1 MKRSSAIVLVALAA
15 LLALTVPALAAPG
28 GTPGSPIAPD
38 AIYADGKLFGTIG
51 LGSLPYNGNDHSFDR
66 LFMPDSDQ
74 PPISEAAPG
83 RGYNG
88 GRWLPVP
95 VTWVSEPY
103 LLTSAADVMAAAA
116 AGDVVI
122 GEPDTAAAFLCPL
135 IRGPAR

>member
-15 LLALTVPALAAPG
+15 MVALSVPAIAAPG
-28 GTPGSPIAPD
+28 GTPGSPIAAD
-38 AIYADGKLFGTIG
+38 AIYADGKLLGTIG
-51 LGSLPYNGNDHSFDR
+51 LGALPYNGNDHAFDR
-66 LFMPDSDQ
+66 LFMPDNGQ
-74 PPISEAAPG
+74 PAVAEAAPG

-103 LLTSAADVMAAAA
+103 LLTSYAAVIDAAA

-122 GEPDTAAAFLCPL
+122 GEADTAAAFLCPL
-135 IRGPAR
+135 IKGPGR